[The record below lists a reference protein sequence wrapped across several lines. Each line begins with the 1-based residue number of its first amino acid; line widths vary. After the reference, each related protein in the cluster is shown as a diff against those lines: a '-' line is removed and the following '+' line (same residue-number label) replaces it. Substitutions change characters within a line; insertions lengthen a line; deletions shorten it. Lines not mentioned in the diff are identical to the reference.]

1 MAMTCPECETLPFTI
16 FPQNLLLIR
25 LPTGHSVSKMLTMI
39 QALGLD
45 TGRMEDPLCYRFH
58 LSETALIE
66 LMVAL
71 SDGLTGEEL
80 THSRCVILP
89 VDREPGISDLLAATT
104 LRQAIANIR
113 GQWLT
118 RLLQEDRYFSM
129 LQPIYGADGAPFGY
143 EALFRGRSEEG
154 NILAPHALF
163 GMAEEA
169 GLLFAL
175 DLKARQSAINTMA
188 RRSQDGAHLFVN
200 FNPSS
205 IYDPDY
211 CLRTTRDLVRRVGL
225 TPENVVFEVTE
236 TTRAH
241 DENHLRAILDYYRAA
256 GFQVALDDI
265 GAGFSGLNL
274 LQLLQPDF
282 MKIDMALI
290 RDVDTDGYKQ
300 SIVRHLIGIAHDCGA
315 KVVAEGIET
324 GGELAWVRDAG
335 ADLVQGYLLGRP
347 MAVA

>member
-1 MAMTCPECETLPFTI
+1 MTCHECETLPFVT
-16 FPQNLLLIR
+16 FTDNLLIIR
-25 LPTGHSVSKMLTMI
+25 LPTRHSATKL
-39 QALGLD
+39 LGVVRTL
-45 TGRMEDPLCYRFH
+45 GVAPSRMDDPLCHRFH
-58 LSETALIE
+58 LPDATLLDLMLALSET
-66 LMVAL
+66 
-71 SDGLTGEEL
+71 LTGEEL
-80 THSRCVILP
+80 THARCVILP
-89 VDREPGISDLLAATT
+89 ANQEPGISELLAAVS
-104 LRQAIANIR
+104 LRQMIASIR
-113 GQWLT
+113 GRWLNL
-118 RLLQEDRYFSM
+118 LLQEDRYFSM
-129 LQPIYGADGAPFGY
+129 LQPIYAADGAPFGY

-154 NILAPHALF
+154 GILAPHALF
-163 GMAEEA
+163 SVAEEA

-175 DLKARQSAINTMA
+175 DLKARQSAISTMA
-188 RRSQDGAHLFVN
+188 RRPKDNAHLFVN

-205 IYDPDY
+205 IYDPDF
-211 CLRTTRDLVRRVGL
+211 CLRTTRDLVSRVGL
-225 TPENVVFEVTE
+225 TPENIVFEVTE

-290 RDVDTDGYKQ
+290 RDIDSDAYKQ

-324 GGELAWVRDAG
+324 GAELDWVRDAG

-347 MAVA
+347 AAVA